1 MIALCAPFQMQLM
14 PQTTGGKSGLT
25 RLLEA
30 ELSRFPARAGLYV
43 KHLRSGEEAGVRA
56 DEPFNS
62 ASVIKLPVMVIAF
75 QMADQKKLNLDE
87 RVEIG
92 KSDYRGGTGIFKY
105 HDLGQTPTLRDVIT
119 EMIITSDNTATDMMI
134 AKVGGVAR
142 VNQWLGDNGYKGLKL
157 NSTANELFR
166 KRYELLDPKYRNLT
180 PEDVFALGGG
190 PPAFTESRRK
200 LIDEVAAASRNR
212 DLSAEFFQKMETDHS
227 FWLGDTSPRDTV
239 RLLETIETGTAASKP
254 ACAEMVR
261 ILRRQQSGARR
272 LPHFLNVPV
281 GHKTG
286 DYPPA
291 VANDVGI
298 VYAHSGPIVVAVFTR
313 NNTGPYAETEDR
325 IGMVAR
331 TIVDYFDGPSE
342 PIQ

>member
-1 MIALCAPFQMQLM
+1 VMAIA
-14 PQTTGGKSGLT
+14 
-25 RLLEA
+25 
-30 ELSRFPARAGLYV
+30 Y
-43 KHLRSGEEAGVRA
+43 
-56 DEPFNS
+56 
-62 ASVIKLPVMVIAF
+62 
-75 QMADQKKLNLDE
+75 QMADRKELNLDE
-87 RVEIG
+87 RVEIR

-105 HDLGQTPTLRDVIT
+105 HDFGQMPTLRDVIT

-142 VNQWLGDNGYKGLKL
+142 VNQWLSENGYKGLKL
-157 NSTANELFR
+157 NSTVNEAFR

-190 PPAFTESRRK
+190 SPAFTDSRRK
-200 LIDEVAAASRNR
+200 LIDEVAEASRSHNVT
-212 DLSAEFFQKMETDHS
+212 AEFFKKMETDHS
-227 FWLGDTSPRDTV
+227 FWLGDTSPRDTA
-239 RLLETIETGTAASKP
+239 RLLETIAMGTAASKP
-254 ACAEMVR
+254 ACAEMAQ
-261 ILRRQQSGARR
+261 IMRRQQSGARR

-298 VYAHSGPIVVAVFTR
+298 IYAHSGPIVVAVFTR

-342 PIQ
+342 PVK

>member
-25 RLLEA
+25 KLLEA

-56 DEPFNS
+56 DEAFNS

-75 QMADQKKLNLDE
+75 QMADQKKLNLDD

-166 KRYELLDPKYRNLT
+166 KRYELTASQSDRSACMT
-180 PEDVFALGGG
+180 STRAARAAGS
-190 PPAFTESRRK
+190 TEA
-200 LIDEVAAASRNR
+200 ITAAAINR
-212 DLSAEFFQKMETDHS
+212 TAEPAT
-227 FWLGDTSPRDTV
+227 T
-239 RLLETIETGTAASKP
+239 TA
-254 ACAEMVR
+254 
-261 ILRRQQSGARR
+261 SGI
-272 LPHFLNVPV
+272 FISW
-281 GHKTG
+281 K
-286 DYPPA
+286 
-291 VANDVGI
+291 
-298 VYAHSGPIVVAVFTR
+298 
-313 NNTGPYAETEDR
+313 
-325 IGMVAR
+325 
-331 TIVDYFDGPSE
+331 
-342 PIQ
+342 

>member
-1 MIALCAPFQMQLM
+1 MQSM
-14 PQTTGGKSGLT
+14 PQSMAQSTPQTNGGRSGLT

-62 ASVIKLPVMVIAF
+62 ASVIKLPVMVIAY
-75 QMADQKKLNLDE
+75 QMADRKELNLDE
-87 RVEIG
+87 RVEIR

-105 HDLGQTPTLRDVIT
+105 HDLGQMPTLRDVIT

-134 AKVGGVAR
+134 ARVGGVER
-142 VNQWLGDNGYKGLKL
+142 VNQWLGDNGYKGLRL
-157 NSTANELFR
+157 NSTADELFR

-190 PPAFTESRRK
+190 SPAFTDSRRK
-200 LIDEVAAASRNR
+200 LIDEVAEASKSHNVT
-212 DLSAEFFQKMETDHS
+212 AEFFKRMEADHS

-239 RLLETIETGTAASKP
+239 RLLETIETGTAASKQ
-254 ACAEMVR
+254 ACAEMAQ

-298 VYAHSGPIVVAVFTR
+298 IYARSGPIVVAVFTR
-313 NNTGPYAETEDR
+313 NNIGPYAETEDR
-325 IGMVAR
+325 IGIVAR
-331 TIVDYFDGPSE
+331 MIVDYFDGPSE
-342 PIQ
+342 PIK